1 MNKLSLDKRESYII
15 KSAAVLLA
23 LLLAVLVVPMIML
36 GQYDVP
42 CADDYSFGT
51 RAHHAYAA
59 TGSFLAA
66 VKTAAEEARLS
77 YSSWQGSFSAI
88 FLMALQP
95 AVFGERLYALT
106 APIMLFALIGGTYC
120 FCSVIFKDVFGAPR
134 DAGYCAAALILVLCT
149 QLPLSPVQGFYW
161 FNGAVYYTLFY
172 GVALTALA
180 LAVKLFKHGG
190 VIRAILLSL
199 IAVFLGGGN
208 YVTVLSLLII
218 AASAVLL
225 FALLRDRRILRL
237 IVPILSLAVAATIS
251 MTAPGNSVRQA
262 NYLTTPTAVEA
273 VLLSFKYAAQLA
285 VYWTRL
291 PVLGVLLLLAV
302 LTHRVASISRF
313 SFRFPGLV
321 TAWSF
326 CLYAAMF
333 CPPLYAMGN
342 YGDARL
348 LNIIFFAYILLFALN
363 IFYWQ
368 GYFARLRREKH
379 RESESASGNAS
390 YIRLLA
396 LPAVAALI
404 CAFGFL
410 SAVHAG
416 QPLTSVNALS
426 SLRSGEAAA
435 YYACAE
441 VRFEILNDPAVLDAE
456 IPAFSVRPVLLYYDD
471 ITADPV
477 DWRNGAMQV
486 YYGKSSVVAVPY

>member
-1 MNKLSLDKRESYII
+1 MNKLSLERRESHIL
-15 KSAAVLLA
+15 KTAAILLA

-42 CADDYSFGT
+42 CTDDYSFGT
-51 RAHHAYAA
+51 RAHHVYAA
-59 TGSFLAA
+59 SGSFLAA
-66 VKTAAEEARLS
+66 VKAAAEEARLS

-95 AVFGERLYALT
+95 AVFGERLYAFT

-120 FCSVIFKDVFGAPR
+120 FCSVIFKDVFGAPC
-134 DAGYCAAALILVLCT
+134 DAGYCAAALLLVLCT

-172 GVALTALA
+172 GVALAALA
-180 LAVKLFKHGG
+180 LAVRLFKRGG
-190 VIRAILLSL
+190 VVRAILLSL

-218 AASAVLL
+218 AASAALL
-225 FALLRDRRILRL
+225 FALLRDRRVLRL
-237 IVPILSLAVAATIS
+237 IAPILALSVAAAIS

-273 VLLSFKYAAQLA
+273 VLLSFKYAVQLA

-291 PVLGVLLLLAV
+291 PVLGVLLFLAV
-302 LTHRVASISRF
+302 LTHRAAAVSRF

-321 TAWSF
+321 TPWSF

-348 LNIIFFAYILLFALN
+348 LNIIFFAYLLLFALN

-379 RESESASGNAS
+379 HESTSGKAS
-390 YIRLLA
+390 YVRLLA

-410 SAVHAG
+410 SAVRAG

-441 VRFEILNDPAVLDAE
+441 ARFEILNDPAVLDAE

-477 DWRNGAMQV
+477 DWRNGAMQE

>member
-1 MNKLSLDKRESYII
+1 M
-15 KSAAVLLA
+15 LA

-42 CADDYSFGT
+42 CTDDYSFGT
-51 RAHHAYAA
+51 RAHHVYAA
-59 TGSFLAA
+59 SGSFLAA
-66 VKTAAEEARLS
+66 VKSAAEEAKRS

-120 FCSVIFKDVFGAPR
+120 FCSVIFKDVFDAPR
-134 DAGYCAAALILVLCT
+134 DAGYCVAALLLVLCT

-172 GVALTALA
+172 GVALAALA
-180 LAVKLFKHGG
+180 LAVRLFKRGG
-190 VIRAILLSL
+190 VVRAILLSL
-199 IAVFLGGGN
+199 IAAFLGGGN

-225 FALLRDRRILRL
+225 FTLLRDRRVLRL
-237 IVPILSLAVAATIS
+237 ITPILALAVAAAIS

-273 VLLSFKYAAQLA
+273 VLLSFKYAVQLA

-302 LTHRVASISRF
+302 LTHRAAAVSRF
-313 SFRFPGLV
+313 SFRLPGLV

-326 CLYAAMF
+326 CHYAAMF

-348 LNIIFFAYILLFALN
+348 LNIIFFAYLLLFALN

-379 RESESASGNAS
+379 HESASVNAS
-390 YIRLLA
+390 FVRLLA

-410 SAVHAG
+410 SAVRAG

-441 VRFEILNDPAVLDAE
+441 ARFEILNDPAVLNAE

-477 DWRNGAMQV
+477 DWRNGAMQE
-486 YYGKSSVVAVPY
+486 YYGKASVVAVPY